1 MQNRTEN
8 LSIVKKTKKNRDY
21 IAFFIIFGLNLFA
34 FLDILEFLFTVP
46 GICQAT
52 EVRMD
57 EMSAFK
63 KDDMQFERY
72 RVYFENVEPHLK
84 ARTPV
89 LTSSLFISEWLH

>member
-21 IAFFIIFGLNLFA
+21 IAFFIMFGLNLFA
-34 FLDILEFLFTVP
+34 FWIYWSFFLLSRDLS
-46 GICQAT
+46 GN
-52 EVRMD
+52 R
-57 EMSAFK
+57 SANGRNVCFQ

-72 RVYFENVEPHLK
+72 HVYFENVEPHLK